1 MYNISRLEMK
11 VQKMFKKTNPF
22 IIGFILCIM
31 PLIATAYDLTL
42 MGHFKDHEGI
52 GPEMTLIDSSWVISS
67 ISGRKK
73 VWFNSTEY
81 ELDAEFKIVA
91 GKNAAV
97 LYHLKTPII
106 DVTPIKRARLTNAI
120 FNDKLYSLKESL
132 FVSTSFKSSKIR
144 LGHAKREFYNLS
156 DLKCQEDLRVAW
168 KKMPKDTPGGGLFI
182 KDRAN
187 DQYELVGLIGKDFM
201 PIKSF
206 SLNALIDNIMI
217 AYALG

>member
-1 MYNISRLEMK
+1 MRSL
-11 VQKMFKKTNPF
+11 

-91 GKNAAV
+91 GK
-97 LYHLKTPII
+97 KCCC
-106 DVTPIKRARLTNAI
+106 
-120 FNDKLYSLKESL
+120 SL
-132 FVSTSFKSSKIR
+132 SS
-144 LGHAKREFYNLS
+144 
-156 DLKCQEDLRVAW
+156 
-168 KKMPKDTPGGGLFI
+168 
-182 KDRAN
+182 
-187 DQYELVGLIGKDFM
+187 
-201 PIKSF
+201 
-206 SLNALIDNIMI
+206 
-217 AYALG
+217 